1 LVDLLMER
9 FMADEQAGSHKAKQ
23 FLEQWVLENV
33 HTTVPV
39 DNRLE
44 AMQLALRCLKDAERH
59 GITRAELEAA
69 AGQDLVHS
77 MLDAQKASAEA
88 RIGDILGKGV

>member
-1 LVDLLMER
+1 
-9 FMADEQAGSHKAKQ
+9 MADEQAMSSKAKQ

-33 HTTVPV
+33 HATSPA

-44 AMQLALRCLKDAERH
+44 ATQLALRCLKDAAQH
-59 GITRAELEAA
+59 GISRAQLEEA
-69 AGQDLVHS
+69 AGQDLVQS
-77 MLDAQKASAEA
+77 MLDAQKASADA

>member
-1 LVDLLMER
+1 
-9 FMADEQAGSHKAKQ
+9 MADEQAGGNKAKQ

-33 HTTVPV
+33 HATSPV

-44 AMQLALRCLKDAERH
+44 AMQFALRCLKDAEQR
-59 GITRAELEAA
+59 GIARAELEAA
-69 AGQDLVHS
+69 AGQDLVQT

-88 RIGDILGKGV
+88 RIGDILRKEV